1 MVLFVCTL
9 YLLALLY
16 SSQVFNHL
24 IIFIVTLDMY
34 FYLMNNKHT
43 LLLSFF
49 IITILEADGFLLLK

>member
-43 LLLSFF
+43 LLLLFYYYYYH
-49 IITILEADGFLLLK
+49 FLLLLF

>member
-43 LLLSFF
+43 LLLFYYYYYHF
-49 IITILEADGFLLLK
+49 YYYYFRG

>member
-34 FYLMNNKHT
+34 FYLMNNKDA
-43 LLLSFF
+43 LLL
-49 IITILEADGFLLLK
+49 LLLLAVKTMPQDLIGC

>member
-43 LLLSFF
+43 LLLFYYYYYH
-49 IITILEADGFLLLK
+49 FLLLLF

>member
-9 YLLALLY
+9 YLLDLLY

-34 FYLMNNKHT
+34 FYLLNNKHT
-43 LLLSFF
+43 LLLFYYYYH
-49 IITILEADGFLLLK
+49 FLLLLF

>member
-9 YLLALLY
+9 YLLGLLY

-43 LLLSFF
+43 LLLFYYYYYH
-49 IITILEADGFLLLK
+49 FLLLLF

>member
-34 FYLMNNKHT
+34 FYLRNNKHT
-43 LLLSFF
+43 LLLFYYYYH
-49 IITILEADGFLLLK
+49 FLLLLF

>member
-34 FYLMNNKHT
+34 FYLMNNRHT
-43 LLLSFF
+43 LLLFYYYYYH
-49 IITILEADGFLLLK
+49 FLLLLF